1 MMPMRLFIIFPP
13 GSSRCVRHE
22 YIPAVP
28 GQEEPFMGRPP
39 GEKVRLSGLPMESLQ
54 EWLVG
59 AMSMRSYRAGQL
71 FRWIH
76 LRRVASFEEMTDI
89 AVSARRAFAET
100 AALTAPTPS
109 ATLRAEDGTV
119 KQTLGLE
126 DGAVVESVL
135 IPDPPRLTA
144 CLSTQ
149 AGCRMGCAFCATGRM
164 GLARNLGADEIV
176 AQLYSLA
183 GLAGE
188 DRITNVVLM
197 GMGEPM
203 DNFRP
208 VSDALSII
216 SDDRGICIG
225 SRKIT
230 VSTVGLPGGI
240 DRLAALPGQYGLAVS
255 LHSAVEAT
263 RRRLVPASTALPLT
277 TLRKDMQ
284 RYAEDKGRRVTLEV
298 CLIAGV
304 NDSLRE
310 ADALAVFTRDLPCKI
325 NILLYNRVPG
335 LGFER
340 PDDEA
345 VKRFMEY
352 LYPRCPAVTL
362 RRSRG
367 AAIAAACGQ
376 LAASPRPPAVIPL

>member
-1 MMPMRLFIIFPP
+1 MILPD
-13 GSSRCVRHE
+13 
-22 YIPAVP
+22 
-28 GQEEPFMGRPP
+28 
-39 GEKVRLSGLPMESLQ
+39 GEKVRVTGLPMESLQ

-59 AMSMRSYRAGQL
+59 TMLMSPYRAAQL

-76 LRRVASFEEMTDI
+76 LRRVTSFGEMTDI
-89 AVSARRAFAET
+89 ALASRDRFAES
-100 AALTAPTPS
+100 AALTVLEPA
-109 ATLRAEDGTV
+109 AALRAEDGTV
-119 KQTLGLE
+119 KQTLRLG
-126 DGAVVESVL
+126 DGAVIEAVL

-176 AQLYSLA
+176 AQLYSLDR
-183 GLAGE
+183 LAGGE
-188 DRITNVVLM
+188 RISNIVLM

-203 DNFRP
+203 DNFGP
-208 VSDALSII
+208 VSDALSIL
-216 SDDRGICIG
+216 SDDHGICIG

-240 DRLAALPGQYGLAVS
+240 GRLVSLPGQYGLAVS

-263 RRRLVPASTALPLT
+263 RRKLVPASRALPLAD
-277 TLRKDMQ
+277 LRKDLM
-284 RYAEDKGRRVTLEV
+284 RYAADKGRRVTLEV
-298 CLIAGV
+298 CLIAGE
-304 NDSLRE
+304 NDSIRE
-310 ADALAVFTRDLPCKI
+310 ADALAAFARDLPCKI
-325 NILLYNRVPG
+325 NLLLYNPVPG

-340 PDDEA
+340 PDDDA
-345 VKRFMEY
+345 VRRFMAY

-367 AAIAAACGQ
+367 SDIAAACGQ
-376 LAASPRPPAVIPL
+376 LAAPSQPASIN